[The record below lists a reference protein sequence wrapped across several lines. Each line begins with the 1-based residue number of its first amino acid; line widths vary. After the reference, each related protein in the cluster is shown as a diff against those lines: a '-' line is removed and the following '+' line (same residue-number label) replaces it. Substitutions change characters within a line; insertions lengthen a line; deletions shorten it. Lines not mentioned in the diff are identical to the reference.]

1 MSQILKDLEE
11 KYRPGVEL
19 LREKG
24 YYEQTISEI
33 YYLIKYLDNSWFVH
47 LLSENLFS
55 DIQGVFSL
63 FIREDLE
70 DIYHDLER
78 TGDVPLND
86 LLNRKYV
93 NLEILLKCATSL
105 SYQVKSIMKSP
116 EVRNLKFKSRFLEI
130 ISRKLSGEIQSNF
143 KILLENYK
151 KYFRKKFTFD
161 FKEKNIVSLRC
172 LRDLSSDYDTNFLSS
187 VNQFQ
192 ALSAA
197 IHFIRDLFLK
207 ELEHKVSEQ
216 IQPILN
222 HHHKFDKLINYF
234 INDLKRSFIQ
244 SLIQQFR
251 KGKNYEWIKAGL
263 EEYIHSER
271 FARLLKKVI
280 YQTFSIMH
288 SRRLQAEYQQ
298 K

>member
-63 FIREDLE
+63 FIREDLG
-70 DIYHDLER
+70 DICHDLGQ
-78 TGDVPLND
+78 TGDIPLDD
-86 LLNRKYV
+86 LLSRKYV

-105 SYQVKSIMKSP
+105 NYQVKSIMKSP

-130 ISRKLSGEIQSNF
+130 ISRKLNGEIQSYF

-161 FKEKNIVSLRC
+161 LKEKNIVSLRC
-172 LRDLSSDYDTNFLSS
+172 LRDLSSDFDLTFLTT

-192 ALSAA
+192 ALSDA
-197 IHFIRDLFLK
+197 IHFVRDLFLK
-207 ELEHKVSEQ
+207 ELEHRVSEQ
-216 IQPILN
+216 LQLVLN
-222 HHHKFDKLINYF
+222 HQHKFDKLINYF

-251 KGKNYEWIKAGL
+251 KGKNFEWIKAGL
-263 EEYIHSER
+263 EDYINSER
-271 FARLLKKVI
+271 FARLMKKVI

-288 SRRLQAEYQQ
+288 SNRPQAEYQS

>member
-1 MSQILKDLEE
+1 MSQLLKELEE

-19 LREKG
+19 LKEKG
-24 YYEQTISEI
+24 YYEQTISEV
-33 YYLIKYLDNSWFVH
+33 YYLIKYLDANWVVR

-63 FIREDLE
+63 FIREELK
-70 DIYHDLER
+70 DIYHDLEVA
-78 TGDVPLND
+78 GDLPLND
-86 LLNRKYV
+86 LLNRNYV

-105 SYQVKSIMKSP
+105 NYQVKSIMKTP
-116 EVRNLKFKSRFLEI
+116 DVRNLKFKSRFLEI
-130 ISRKLSGEIQSNF
+130 ISRKFNGEIQSYF
-143 KILLENYK
+143 KILQENYK

-161 FKEKNIVSLRC
+161 FKEKNIVSLQC
-172 LRDLSSDYDTNFLSS
+172 LRNLASDYDMNFISEVLH
-187 VNQFQ
+187 FQ

-197 IHFIRDLFLK
+197 IHFVKDLFMK
-207 ELEHKVSEQ
+207 ELENKVNQQ
-216 IQPILN
+216 IQPIVN
-222 HHHKFDKLINYF
+222 HHHKFNKLIIYF

-251 KGKNYEWIKAGL
+251 KGKNFDWIKSGL

-280 YQTFSIMH
+280 FQTFSIIH
-288 SRRLQAEYQQ
+288 TSRPRAEFQQ